1 MALYNIYIY
10 MRPRRPGQVKD
21 EAAKQKTIRLDG
33 IIIIKV
39 YYI

>member
-1 MALYNIYIY
+1 MALYNMY

-21 EAAKQKTIRLDG
+21 EAKQKTIRLDG